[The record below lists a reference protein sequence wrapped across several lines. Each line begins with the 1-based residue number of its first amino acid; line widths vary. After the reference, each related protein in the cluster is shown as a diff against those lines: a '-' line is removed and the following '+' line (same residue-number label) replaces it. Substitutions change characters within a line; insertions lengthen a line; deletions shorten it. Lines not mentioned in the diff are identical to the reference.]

1 MRSTV
6 SDFINTFL
14 LRFSRFLLQLHLV
27 FYNTKYKDF
36 KTVADKSD
44 DLTVMG
50 VFLKVRFNF
59 LPLKTVFF
67 VVVVFKINQEIRLQF
82 IIYFLKYERKFSQ
95 EKFEVIEVGW
105 RMRKV
110 TEPGKTTFKC
120 FYSIAPCL
128 FVCLFLWLLLL
139 LLLWP
144 KTVDWWAR
152 MPSKPFFPLCIFNL
166 FFLIIFGIFLT
177 HILVMIN
184 GAWGFIHVFNQP
196 RAHILQDVNY
206 LAF

>member
-50 VFLKVRFNF
+50 VFLKGRTIWFFTFKNC
-59 LPLKTVFF
+59 FF
-67 VVVVFKINQEIRLQF
+67 VVVVFKINQEIKLQF

-95 EKFEVIEVGW
+95 KKFEVIEVGW

-128 FVCLFLWLLLL
+128 FVCLFLLLLLLLL

-144 KTVDWWAR
+144 
-152 MPSKPFFPLCIFNL
+152 
-166 FFLIIFGIFLT
+166 
-177 HILVMIN
+177 
-184 GAWGFIHVFNQP
+184 
-196 RAHILQDVNY
+196 
-206 LAF
+206 

>member
-95 EKFEVIEVGW
+95 EKFEVIEVG
-105 RMRKV
+105 
-110 TEPGKTTFKC
+110 
-120 FYSIAPCL
+120 
-128 FVCLFLWLLLL
+128 
-139 LLLWP
+139 
-144 KTVDWWAR
+144 
-152 MPSKPFFPLCIFNL
+152 
-166 FFLIIFGIFLT
+166 
-177 HILVMIN
+177 
-184 GAWGFIHVFNQP
+184 
-196 RAHILQDVNY
+196 
-206 LAF
+206 